1 MNIQQVV
8 EELQSLP
15 ASGTRVPG
23 FRHKV
28 LVDIDRVRALG
39 DELQS
44 SVPAYVQEGQEIVKQ
59 KDSIINQAY
68 LEAQRIKSAGE
79 QEAAAIVAQAQSER
93 ELKIA
98 ESEIISVAEARGQ
111 EIKEEATVEA
121 HEIIQDA
128 RQQAYQILNDAE
140 TAANDRRD
148 GADHYAREVLFNLE
162 ERMSETLAQVRR
174 GIDALRLEEKL
185 IQSEEPVHA

>member
-28 LVDIDRVRALG
+28 LVDIDRVKALG

-44 SVPAYVQEGQEIVKQ
+44 SVPAYVQEGQEIIKQ

-68 LEAQRIKSAGE
+68 LEAQRIKSGAE
-79 QEAAAIVAQAQSER
+79 QEAAATVALADKER

-98 ESEIISVAEARGQ
+98 ESEIVAAGEARAQG
-111 EIKEEATVEA
+111 IKEEATVEA

-128 RQQAYQILNDAE
+128 RQQAYQIVSEADS
-140 TAANDRRD
+140 TASDRRE

-162 ERMSETLAQVRR
+162 ERMSETLGQVRR
-174 GIDALRLEEKL
+174 GIDALRLEEKG
-185 IQSEEPVHA
+185 IPV